1 MFQLAEPVSFE
12 QIIKKSRFLAFAIP
26 VASEDEAKDAIAA
39 SSTGDANHNCW
50 AWRIGQ
56 AYRFFDDGEPG
67 GTAGKPILAAIDGQ
81 DVDNIAVVVT
91 RWFGGVKLGTG
102 GLMRAYGGTA
112 ASCLKAGTLSPVIAM
127 TEGTAAVPFS
137 DLALVKARLLS
148 IPGLSITREDF
159 TATGADITLSVPI
172 TDTDTVS
179 VLVSDLTNGR
189 SQFRFDD

>member
-1 MFQLAEPVSFE
+1 M
-12 QIIKKSRFLAFAIP
+12 
-26 VASEDEAKDAIAA
+26 
-39 SSTGDANHNCW
+39 
-50 AWRIGQ
+50 
-56 AYRFFDDGEPG
+56 
-67 GTAGKPILAAIDGQ
+67 
-81 DVDNIAVVVT
+81 
-91 RWFGGVKLGTG
+91 
-102 GLMRAYGGTA
+102 
-112 ASCLKAGTLSPVIAM
+112 IAM